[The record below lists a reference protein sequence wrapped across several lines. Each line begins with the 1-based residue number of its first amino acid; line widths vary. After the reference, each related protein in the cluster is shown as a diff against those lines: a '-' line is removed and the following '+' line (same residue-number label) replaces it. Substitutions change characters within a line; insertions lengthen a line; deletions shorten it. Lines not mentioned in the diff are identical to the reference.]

1 MFYTSPTVCYAGLKF
16 YAEPQRYSS
25 AATGDQMAGS
35 IVLQCRQQPGSFEM
49 QGETMG
55 FTRQWGR
62 HLEQSC
68 PHVPPGQLEWK
79 SDVNAATIAY
89 GLLVRT
95 WVHGSEA
102 TGRLFRSPVDGSAAW
117 VAAEEQAARAAA
129 VRLSP
134 MAAQQIGFCAASLSR
149 YDWIRD
155 VLHQLDLC
163 SVLAQAP
170 EPDLEPEAARIRRDE
185 QERRDIRVALQLQ
198 QREEAG
204 QAKRL
209 AHEAAAA
216 AANAEDEAAAA
227 KVSQARE
234 TFQGAW

>member
-35 IVLQCRQQPGSFEM
+35 IVLQCRQRPGSFTM

-79 SDVNAATIAY
+79 SDVNAAAIAY

-102 TGRLFRSPVDGSAAW
+102 TGRLFRSPVDGGAAW
-117 VAAEEQAARAAA
+117 VADEEQAAQAA
-129 VRLSP
+129 VRLSSR
-134 MAAQQIGFCAASLSR
+134 AAQQIRFCAASLSR
-149 YDWIRD
+149 STGS
-155 VLHQLDLC
+155 VMCCTHLDLS
-163 SVLAQAP
+163 SVVARAP
-170 EPDLEPEAARIRRDE
+170 EWDPHVTLLAADR
-185 QERRDIRVALQLQ
+185 
-198 QREEAG
+198 AG
-204 QAKRL
+204 VGGGF
-209 AHEAAAA
+209 AAG
-216 AANAEDEAAAA
+216 E
-227 KVSQARE
+227 
-234 TFQGAW
+234 G